1 MIKTLLRSIT
11 LLVIAAPAF
20 AAVGDKLKDDGELNP
35 EQLGID
41 YFANNYD
48 FKKGDSIPCVYGYAA
63 SKMGDHVSAQKI
75 FSKCIAAG
83 VEAAYPW
90 QSYMSQ
96 NGYGTRQSL
105 EDAAQ
110 WDKTSAEHGYKI
122 SEFNYGLSL
131 LRGYGVA
138 QDVAGGKRL
147 IDAAAAQGLDVAIE
161 VQQSGYDPLV
171 AVPDA
176 DKPRMY

>member
-1 MIKTLLRSIT
+1 MKNI
-11 LLVIAAPAF
+11 LVCIWAIACAAPAL
-20 AAVGDKLKDDGELNP
+20 AAVGDKLLDDGELNP
-35 EQLGID
+35 QQLGIE
-41 YFANNYD
+41 YFANHYD

-90 QSYMSQ
+90 ESFMSQ

-105 EDAAQ
+105 EDAAA
-110 WDKTSAEHGYKI
+110 WDKTSADHGYKI
-122 SEFNYGLSL
+122 SQFNYGLSL

-138 QDVAGGKRL
+138 QDIEGGKKM
-147 IDAAAAQGLDVAIE
+147 IDAAAAQGLDGAIE
-161 VQQSGYDPLV
+161 VQKSGYDPMV
-171 AVPDA
+171 AIPDA
-176 DKPRMY
+176 DKPRLY